1 MCSLVEQCGSWRGTG
16 AQRPRRNSRAFGCWV
31 RDPLKGW
38 NESGDVWPPFFL
50 TDKSTFKYQNHT
62 LLRFYGC
69 TNSKIPER
77 GGMCRIQRYNR
88 KCCCTQWPAVQHL
101 VLHVLLL
108 YTCVVITYLHSPF
121 PFKVASHL
129 PPFKHDSV
137 GREHF
142 RPVGQKEHLNT
153 RLNQQALM

>member
-1 MCSLVEQCGSWRGTG
+1 MCSLAEQCGSWRGTG
-16 AQRPRRNSRAFGCWV
+16 AQQPRRNSRAFGCWV

-38 NESGDVWPPFFL
+38 NESGDVWPLFFL

-69 TNSKIPER
+69 TNSKTPER
-77 GGMCRIQRYNR
+77 SGKGCRGITGN
-88 KCCCTQWPAVQHL
+88 AVQHL

-108 YTCVVITYLHSPF
+108 HSCVVITYLHSPF
-121 PFKVASHL
+121 PFEVASHL

-142 RPVGQKEHLNT
+142 RPVGHRKNI
-153 RLNQQALM
+153 